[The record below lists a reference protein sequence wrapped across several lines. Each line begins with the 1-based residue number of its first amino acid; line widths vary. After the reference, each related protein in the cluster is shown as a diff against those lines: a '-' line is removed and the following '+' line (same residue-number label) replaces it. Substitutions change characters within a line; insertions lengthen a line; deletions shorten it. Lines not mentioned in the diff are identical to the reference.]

1 LKNDNE
7 TPSSCGH
14 EFQIARTRETRS
26 RLARA
31 SPMAMAQ
38 TASMAKARRFRV
50 ETGMSVRPHAIDPQ
64 LARRGINTSW
74 RMA

>member
-1 LKNDNE
+1 
-7 TPSSCGH
+7 
-14 EFQIARTRETRS
+14 
-26 RLARA
+26 
-31 SPMAMAQ
+31 MAMAQ

-74 RMA
+74 REA